1 MKLKLIIYSICL
13 LHILT
18 GCNEP
23 VRIDPVQKEQEVLA
37 ASNPSEYEEDGET
50 IKDYYRSDRTPLIEW
65 VQQDTAT
72 LSYPFTSSIQ
82 NEYVT
87 LATSADGNLRVYTW
101 DTGDG
106 GTMICWGNIIQ
117 YRSGKKVKAEHKSL
131 YAVLHP
137 NESGDSEMD
146 FGSHIDTIK
155 TLYTDNGQAI
165 YLVDEYFR
173 ESGNLAYTGVMALN
187 IQNGKLKEYP
197 CFNKDGDKIASIGT
211 EHTISDWYFST
222 NLGEG
227 WDWLNRYDT
236 ANQDLYMPVTND
248 MQSFTDQY
256 QVWHFDG
263 KQFTLCGQSGPF
275 WIYPGLREFDELCLL
290 FETKHYRVRIDKMKD
305 SMFRYASWERGVP
318 MSEKPELIL
327 KGGKLANGSY
337 VFENGRYKYII
348 HCDKTKNVLEVR
360 ENGKV
365 ILKETQLSKY

>member
-87 LATSADGNLRVYTW
+87 IATSADGNLRVYTW

-137 NESGDSEMD
+137 NESVS
-146 FGSHIDTIK
+146 S
-155 TLYTDNGQAI
+155 
-165 YLVDEYFR
+165 
-173 ESGNLAYTGVMALN
+173 
-187 IQNGKLKEYP
+187 
-197 CFNKDGDKIASIGT
+197 
-211 EHTISDWYFST
+211 
-222 NLGEG
+222 
-227 WDWLNRYDT
+227 
-236 ANQDLYMPVTND
+236 
-248 MQSFTDQY
+248 
-256 QVWHFDG
+256 
-263 KQFTLCGQSGPF
+263 
-275 WIYPGLREFDELCLL
+275 
-290 FETKHYRVRIDKMKD
+290 
-305 SMFRYASWERGVP
+305 
-318 MSEKPELIL
+318 
-327 KGGKLANGSY
+327 
-337 VFENGRYKYII
+337 
-348 HCDKTKNVLEVR
+348 
-360 ENGKV
+360 
-365 ILKETQLSKY
+365 